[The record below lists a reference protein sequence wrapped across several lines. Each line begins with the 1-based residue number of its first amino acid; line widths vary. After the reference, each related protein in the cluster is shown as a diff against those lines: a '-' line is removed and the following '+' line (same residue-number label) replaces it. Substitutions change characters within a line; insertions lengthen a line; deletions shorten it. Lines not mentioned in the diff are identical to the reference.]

1 MRDSLSWRQLL
12 WPGFWA
18 GRQMERGGP
27 GRWGVHSERDGAGAW
42 RVDVP
47 SSEEREGERVAG
59 KKALAGG
66 LWPQGKA
73 LNARLGVR
81 TRS

>member
-1 MRDSLSWRQLL
+1 
-12 WPGFWA
+12 
-18 GRQMERGGP
+18 MERGGP